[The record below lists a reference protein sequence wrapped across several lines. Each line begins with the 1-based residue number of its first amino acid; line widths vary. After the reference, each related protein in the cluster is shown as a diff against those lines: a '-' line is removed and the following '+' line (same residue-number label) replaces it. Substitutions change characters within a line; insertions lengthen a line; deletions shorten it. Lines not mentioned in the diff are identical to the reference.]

1 MGMAAAAPALEM
13 SSDERVVLE
22 RIARSETLPAREVI
36 EARGLVMAADGCSTI
51 GIARGLGV
59 SPDRVRRW
67 RRRFEER
74 RVAGV
79 GTVRPGRGR
88 KPILPQG
95 AVAEI
100 VRVTLNERPA
110 DGATHWTTRTLAKR
124 LGVSRETIRRV
135 WLAQGL
141 RPWRVDTFKV
151 SNDPDFAAKL
161 VDVVGLY
168 LDPPQRAVV
177 LCLDEKTQVQALDRT
192 QPSLPLKRG
201 RSQTITHDY
210 KRNGTT
216 DLFAALNLETG
227 EVTHALRERH
237 AGADVL
243 AFFKQIDRSVPR
255 SLDIHVV
262 LDNLSAHKAPEVK
275 TWLEH
280 PRQARWTLHFT
291 PTSSSWLNLV
301 EGWFALLT
309 NRRLKRGSFCSL
321 DHLRDAITL
330 WADEWNR
337 NPTPF
342 RWTANAE
349 AILEKID
356 RAREVLE
363 LTSTNSVSDH

>member
-1 MGMAAAAPALEM
+1 M
-13 SSDERVVLE
+13 VLE
-22 RIARSETLPAREVI
+22 RIARSGTLPARAVI
-36 EARGLVMAADGCSTI
+36 EARGLVMAAGGESTI
-51 GIARGLGV
+51 GIARLLGV

-88 KPILPQG
+88 KPILAAG
-95 AVAEI
+95 TVVEI

-110 DGATHWTTRTLAKR
+110 DGATHWTTRTLAAR

-141 RPWRVDTFKV
+141 RPWRVDTFKL
-151 SNDPDFAAKL
+151 SNDPDFVAKL

-168 LDPPQRAVV
+168 LDPPERAVV
-177 LCLDEKTQVQALDRT
+177 LCVDEKTQVQALDRT
-192 QPSLPLKRG
+192 QPSLPIKRG
-201 RSQTITHDY
+201 RAQTMTHDY
-210 KRNGTT
+210 KRHGTT

-227 EVTHALRERH
+227 QVTHALRDRH

-243 AFFKQIDRSVPR
+243 AFFKQIDKTVPR
-255 SLDIHVV
+255 DLAIHVV
-262 LDNLSAHKAPEVK
+262 LDNLSAHKAPEV
-275 TWLEH
+275 TAWLAK
-280 PRQARWTLHFT
+280 PRQQRWQLHFT

-301 EGWFALLT
+301 EGWFAQLT
-309 NRRLKRGSFCSL
+309 NRRLRRGSFCSL

-342 RWTANAE
+342 RWTAKAE
-349 AILEKID
+349 AILDKTD
-356 RAREVLE
+356 RAREALKNYD
-363 LTSTNSVSDH
+363 TISVSDH